1 MCYCFCVIGSFKRL
15 NSKIAINEKTIK
27 LCQALQHQVNI
38 ALKYV
43 LLNAPLLLNG
53 DLSLTKFYRVV
64 LKAITT
70 VIKGKERKGRRRD
83 WFNVTNVRKI
93 HIYDFRKVK
102 ECTLNCEANNSSK
115 LRLLLMDAHYLTTD
129 PHYKLTVV
137 S

>member
-1 MCYCFCVIGSFKRL
+1 MCYCFCVIGSFKQL

-27 LCQALQHQVNI
+27 LCQALRHQVNI

-53 DLSLTKFYRVV
+53 NLSLTKFYRVV

-70 VIKGKERKGRRRD
+70 VIKDKERKGRRRD

-93 HIYDFRKVK
+93 HIYDF
-102 ECTLNCEANNSSK
+102 
-115 LRLLLMDAHYLTTD
+115 
-129 PHYKLTVV
+129 
-137 S
+137 